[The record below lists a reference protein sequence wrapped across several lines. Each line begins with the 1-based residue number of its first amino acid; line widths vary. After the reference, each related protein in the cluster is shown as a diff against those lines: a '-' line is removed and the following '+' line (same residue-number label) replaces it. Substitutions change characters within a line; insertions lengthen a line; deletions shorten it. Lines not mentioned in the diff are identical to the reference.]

1 MYAQERTGNYQADR
15 EVCNMLAKNH
25 TMRAEKSLSSQE
37 NRPEKAQKYT
47 ST

>member
-15 EVCNMLAKNH
+15 EVSSMLAKNH
-25 TMRAEKSLSSQE
+25 TMRAEKCSSSQE

>member
-15 EVCNMLAKNH
+15 EVSSMLAKNH
-25 TMRAEKSLSSQE
+25 TMRAEKSSSSQE